1 MKIYAKIHAAKQE
14 IGVVKK
20 NAKNPH
26 FKNTYA
32 DLNALIEAVEPILLD
47 KGLILLQPIKD
58 GKVFTQIIDID
69 SFEMVESNIE
79 LTPNLTAQALGSQI
93 TYYRRYQISAILS
106 LMSDDDDGQKAS
118 APQAITKP
126 ICSAAAFEKAIDIV
140 INEFTLIKKE
150 MTAKE
155 KSEHLIRQM
164 TVDFNIDYNQS
175 VLCAIICC
183 DEVLD
188 HLQLHDIVM
197 IDYWDRVKEELIKL

>member
-32 DLNALIEAVEPILLD
+32 DLNALIDAVEPILLE

-69 SFEMVESNIE
+69 NGEMIESNID
-79 LTPNLTAQALGSQI
+79 LSPNLTAQALGSQI
-93 TYYRRYQISAILS
+93 TYYRRYQISGFLS

-126 ICSAAAFEKAIDIV
+126 ICSVALFDKAVSRYEGLELDV
-140 INEFTLIKKE
+140 FDKLKTAYTLTAQQQLEINEITK
-150 MTAKE
+150 
-155 KSEHLIRQM
+155 R
-164 TVDFNIDYNQS
+164 
-175 VLCAIICC
+175 
-183 DEVLD
+183 
-188 HLQLHDIVM
+188 
-197 IDYWDRVKEELIKL
+197 

>member
-32 DLNALIEAVEPILLD
+32 DLNALIEAVEPILLE

-69 SFEMVESNIE
+69 NGEKIESNIE
-79 LTPNLTAQALGSQI
+79 LTPNLTSQALGSQI
-93 TYYRRYQISAILS
+93 TYYRRYQISSILL
-106 LMSDDDDGQKAS
+106 LMADDDDGQKAS

-126 ICSAAAFEKAIDIV
+126 ICSAALFEKAITRYEGLELDV
-140 INEFTLIKKE
+140 FDKLKTAYTLTAQQQLEINEITK
-150 MTAKE
+150 
-155 KSEHLIRQM
+155 R
-164 TVDFNIDYNQS
+164 
-175 VLCAIICC
+175 
-183 DEVLD
+183 
-188 HLQLHDIVM
+188 
-197 IDYWDRVKEELIKL
+197 

>member
-32 DLNALIEAVEPILLD
+32 DLNALIEAVEPILLE

-69 SFEMVESNIE
+69 NGEMIESSIE
-79 LTPNLTAQALGSQI
+79 LTPNLTSQALGSQI
-93 TYYRRYQISAILS
+93 TYYRRYQISSILL
-106 LMSDDDDGQKAS
+106 LMADDDDGQKAS

-126 ICSAAAFEKAIDIV
+126 VCSSALFEKAVSRYEGLELDVFDKLKIAYTLTAQQQLE
-140 INEFTLIKKE
+140 INEITK
-150 MTAKE
+150 
-155 KSEHLIRQM
+155 R
-164 TVDFNIDYNQS
+164 
-175 VLCAIICC
+175 
-183 DEVLD
+183 
-188 HLQLHDIVM
+188 
-197 IDYWDRVKEELIKL
+197 

>member
-32 DLNALIEAVEPILLD
+32 DLNALIEAVEPILLE

-69 SFEMVESNIE
+69 NGEMIESSIE
-79 LTPNLTAQALGSQI
+79 LTPNLTSQALGSQI
-93 TYYRRYQISAILS
+93 TYYRRYQISSILL
-106 LMSDDDDGQKAS
+106 LMADDDDGQKAS

-126 ICSAAAFEKAIDIV
+126 ICSASLFEKAITRYEGLELDV
-140 INEFTLIKKE
+140 FDKLKTAYTLTAQQQLEINEITK
-150 MTAKE
+150 
-155 KSEHLIRQM
+155 R
-164 TVDFNIDYNQS
+164 
-175 VLCAIICC
+175 
-183 DEVLD
+183 
-188 HLQLHDIVM
+188 
-197 IDYWDRVKEELIKL
+197 

>member
-32 DLNALIEAVEPILLD
+32 DLNALIEAVEPILLE

-69 SFEMVESNIE
+69 NGEMIESSIE
-79 LTPNLTAQALGSQI
+79 LTPNLTSQALGSQI
-93 TYYRRYQISAILS
+93 TYYRRYQISSILL
-106 LMSDDDDGQKAS
+106 LMADDDDGQKAS

-126 ICSAAAFEKAIDIV
+126 VCSSALFEKAVSRYEGLELDVFDKLKIAYTLTAQQQLE
-140 INEFTLIKKE
+140 INEITNK
-150 MTAKE
+150 
-155 KSEHLIRQM
+155 
-164 TVDFNIDYNQS
+164 
-175 VLCAIICC
+175 
-183 DEVLD
+183 
-188 HLQLHDIVM
+188 
-197 IDYWDRVKEELIKL
+197 

>member
-32 DLNALIEAVEPILLD
+32 DLNALIEAVEPILLS

-58 GKVFTQIIDID
+58 GKVFTQVIDTET
-69 SFEMVESNIE
+69 FEMVESSID

-93 TYYRRYQISAILS
+93 TYYRRYTLQS
-106 LMSDDDDGQKAS
+106 LMSLQSDDDDGQKAS

-126 ICSAAAFEKAIDIV
+126 ICSPAAFDKAVTRYEGLELDV
-140 INEFTLIKKE
+140 FDKLKTAYTLTAQQQLEINEITK
-150 MTAKE
+150 
-155 KSEHLIRQM
+155 R
-164 TVDFNIDYNQS
+164 
-175 VLCAIICC
+175 
-183 DEVLD
+183 
-188 HLQLHDIVM
+188 
-197 IDYWDRVKEELIKL
+197 